1 MAYYDKS
8 VNRLV
13 SFGLSVAIH
22 VVVLL
27 LLVGTQLFSKES
39 EPEAPADE
47 PRKEETAPTEPTKAD
62 EPEKPVVKADEKP
75 DELPPPPVAK
85 PRPEP
90 AKKPAKNVVKA
101 SDPEPTKKSASVQ
114 AKSEKPVREKASAA
128 ETEKTE
134 VYVVKKGESLSSIAR
149 SRGCS
154 FADLKRLNRA
164 MLKKRSGLFVGDKIR
179 VPLKSAE

>member
-27 LLVGTQLFSKES
+27 LLVGTQLFSKEG

-47 PRKEETAPTEPTKAD
+47 PRKEEVAPTEPTKAD
-62 EPEKPVVKADEKP
+62 EPEKPVVKADDMPE
-75 DELPPPPVAK
+75 ELPPPPVAK
-85 PRPEP
+85 P

-101 SDPEPTKKSASVQ
+101 SDPEQAKKSAPVQ

>member
-47 PRKEETAPTEPTKAD
+47 PRKEEVAPTEPTKAD
-62 EPEKPVVKADEKP
+62 EPEKPVVKADDMPE
-75 DELPPPPVAK
+75 ELSPPPVAK
-85 PRPEP
+85 P

-101 SDPEPTKKSASVQ
+101 SDSEPAKKSAPVQ

>member
-47 PRKEETAPTEPTKAD
+47 PRKEEVAPTEPTKAD
-62 EPEKPVVKADEKP
+62 EPEKPVVKADDMPE
-75 DELPPPPVAK
+75 ELSPPPVAK
-85 PRPEP
+85 P

-101 SDPEPTKKSASVQ
+101 SDPEPAKKSAPVQ
-114 AKSEKPVREKASAA
+114 AKSEKPVREKVSAA

>member
-22 VVVLL
+22 VVVLF

-47 PRKEETAPTEPTKAD
+47 PRKEEVAPTEPTKAD

-85 PRPEP
+85 P

-101 SDPEPTKKSASVQ
+101 SDSEPAKKSAPVQ

>member
-47 PRKEETAPTEPTKAD
+47 PRKEEVAPTEPTKAD
-62 EPEKPVVKADEKP
+62 EPEKPVVKADDMPE
-75 DELPPPPVAK
+75 ELPPPPVAK
-85 PRPEP
+85 P

-101 SDPEPTKKSASVQ
+101 SDPEPAKKSAPIQ

>member
-47 PRKEETAPTEPTKAD
+47 PRKEEVAPTEPTKAD

-85 PRPEP
+85 P

-101 SDPEPTKKSASVQ
+101 SDSEPAKKSAPVQ

>member
-47 PRKEETAPTEPTKAD
+47 PRKEEVAPTEPTKAD
-62 EPEKPVVKADEKP
+62 EPEKPVVKADDMPE
-75 DELPPPPVAK
+75 ELPPPPVAK
-85 PRPEP
+85 P
-90 AKKPAKNVVKA
+90 AKKPAKNVVKTP
-101 SDPEPTKKSASVQ
+101 DPESAKKSAPVQ

>member
-85 PRPEP
+85 P

-101 SDPEPTKKSASVQ
+101 SDSEPAKKSAPVQ

>member
-47 PRKEETAPTEPTKAD
+47 P
-62 EPEKPVVKADEKP
+62 EKPVVKADEKP

-85 PRPEP
+85 P
-90 AKKPAKNVVKA
+90 AKKPAKNVVKTP
-101 SDPEPTKKSASVQ
+101 DPESAKKSALVQ